1 MFIDSFLYV
10 FFCLNIFFAPG
21 KDASPKESIELI
33 LNAFQRLRDQYISNH
48 DKVRQ
53 KIENRV
59 KILRVLDGQQ
69 RQEVAELLQEKDKL
83 RENAERLADK
93 YEEINDRQQ
102 ILLKSLHEILR
113 LVNLR
118 MPTAMV
124 AERNFSEQINKIHA
138 TTKELVNNVAA
149 AKKKMEKQH
158 HFAAA
163 DQPSKAVTL
172 MPKQETAIKE
182 IITETNGQI
191 EAQMKEIKRI
201 KKTLNIE

>member
-1 MFIDSFLYV
+1 MFINSID
-10 FFCLNIFFAPG
+10 CLNIVSPTG
-21 KDASPKESIELI
+21 KDTSPKESIELI

-102 ILLKSLHEILR
+102 TLLKNLHDILR

-124 AERNFSEQINKIHA
+124 AERNFSEQINKIYA
-138 TTKELVNNVAA
+138 ATKELASNVAA

-163 DQPSKAVTL
+163 DQPPKAVTL
-172 MPKQETAIKE
+172 MPKQEAAIKE

-201 KKTLNIE
+201 KKALNIE

>member
-1 MFIDSFLYV
+1 M
-10 FFCLNIFFAPG
+10 
-21 KDASPKESIELI
+21 
-33 LNAFQRLRDQYISNH
+33 
-48 DKVRQ
+48 
-53 KIENRV
+53 
-59 KILRVLDGQQ
+59 LDGQQ

-83 RENAERLADK
+83 RENAERLAEK

-102 ILLKSLHEILR
+102 ILLKNLHEILR

-124 AERNFSEQINKIHA
+124 AERNFSEQINKIH
-138 TTKELVNNVAA
+138 TKTKELASNVAI

-172 MPKQETAIKE
+172 MPKQETALKE

-191 EAQMKEIKRI
+191 EAQIKEIKRI
-201 KKTLNIE
+201 KKALNIE